1 MTPVLSASHKLLWGI
16 SWMPITEPNDWA
28 SAGSIRRKR
37 LPSKKASPE
46 SPPTHD
52 DYMFFV
58 ASCPNCAV
66 KCGNVTGTTSGV
78 NRKM

>member
-52 DYMFFV
+52 D
-58 ASCPNCAV
+58 
-66 KCGNVTGTTSGV
+66 
-78 NRKM
+78 